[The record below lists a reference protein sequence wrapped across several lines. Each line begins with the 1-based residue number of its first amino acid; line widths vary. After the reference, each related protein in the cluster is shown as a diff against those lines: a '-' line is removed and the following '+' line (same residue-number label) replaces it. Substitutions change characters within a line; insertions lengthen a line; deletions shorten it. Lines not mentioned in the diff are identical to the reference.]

1 MSLLEDLIK
10 EGEGLRLE
18 FKEAKA
24 KLPKSFYETVCAFLN
39 REGGKILLGVSD
51 EAELIGVDESELE
64 RIKKEIADNS
74 NNSELINPT
83 FLLFPKVE
91 EIKNKKM
98 SIHT

>member
-64 RIKKEIADNS
+64 RIKR
-74 NNSELINPT
+74 
-83 FLLFPKVE
+83 LFQSKSQE
-91 EIKNKKM
+91 AL
-98 SIHT
+98 

>member
-39 REGGKILLGVSD
+39 REGGKILLGVS
-51 EAELIGVDESELE
+51 GNT
-64 RIKKEIADNS
+64 RY
-74 NNSELINPT
+74 
-83 FLLFPKVE
+83 LLFQDLLFMKIGLKLKIRVE
-91 EIKNKKM
+91 LLGRDR
-98 SIHT
+98 